1 MIDNINSILNMYNT
15 SPSIKRAINYGTAER
30 ERQRRAQ
37 IEQNDRDNEA
47 YNSSMKRLQEIEAKA
62 QTLTYGRPDVAK
74 RFQEDYA
81 QLRNGL
87 LETLQSKYN
96 NDLTKFWYQGGQ
108 AELDMFEQSLF
119 GGELAQNL
127 AASKPE
133 VQKYLDVIEQKDGSS
148 RVFKSTMERFKQ
160 FTDGDID
167 SFTFGYDMMA
177 YNKPTGE
184 EVKTI
189 AGNRL
194 IDKYMNYNDNA
205 EIARLNYLN
214 EFNYPADKDVSY
226 ETLADY
232 MSGYIGGAQAKQ
244 PYISGEPKYSR
255 TIFDAISVLGDRSQ
269 IGVVGSRD
277 SRVGEGISRLSELT
291 GLDLNNRIQ
300 DTPVGGFKAFVGDE
314 TKLIEAFVDPQFD
327 SKNFEPTANIILQN
341 VDHTTGEMFGT
352 NGVKLDASE
361 DIQGEKVKMHGVFLG
376 FKTLDGED
384 RLLMQNELDTYSG
397 PVKPMYVMAMKDEGF
412 LFGDDYI
419 YKELQ
424 FEDPRKAKL
433 VNKLIQVEE
442 EDLTR
447 QLQNS
452 SDRQEPVNDVKV
464 SFSDINLKSNDNR
477 LYEFAAT
484 YDQLLES
491 ELPALGLQN
500 PSLKIKST
508 LLALNLMYGGNEM
521 DEFLRFFHAGQNP
534 EFNRGLITNDS
545 QLLLKNLGDVLIAR
559 GESQEQVDAL
569 LTQTA
574 ELSKKINNA
583 IINKSN
589 L

>member
-1 MIDNINSILNMYNT
+1 MYNT
-15 SPSIKRAINYGTAER
+15 SPSVRRAINYGTAER
-30 ERQRRAQ
+30 ERQRKIQ
-37 IEQNDRDNEA
+37 IEQQDRDNEA
-47 YNSSMKRLQEIEAKA
+47 YNSSMKRIQEIEAKA

-74 RFQEDYA
+74 RFQEDYS
-81 QLRNGL
+81 QLRTNL

-119 GGELAQNL
+119 GSELAQNL
-127 AASKPE
+127 AASKTNVE
-133 VQKYLDVIEQKDGSS
+133 KYLDTVEQKNGSD
-148 RVFKSTMERFKQ
+148 RIFKSTAERFGQ
-160 FTDGDID
+160 FMRGEID
-167 SFTFGYDMMA
+167 YFDFGYDMLQ
-177 YNKPTGE
+177 YKKPSAE
-184 EVKTI
+184 EVKNI
-189 AGNRL
+189 EGNRL
-194 IDKYMNYNDNA
+194 IDKYMNYEGNS
-205 EIARLNYLN
+205 EIAKLNYLN
-214 EFNYPADKDVSY
+214 EFNYPSNKEVDY

-232 MSGYIGGAQAKQ
+232 LSGYLGGAQAKQ
-244 PYISGEPKYSR
+244 PFVSDQTAKYSR
-255 TIFDAISVLGDRSQ
+255 TVFDAISVLGDKSQ
-269 IGVVGSRD
+269 INVLASRD
-277 SRVGEGISRLSELT
+277 AQVNEGVLRLSELT

-300 DTPVGGFKAFVGDE
+300 DTAVGGYKAFMGDE
-314 TKLIEAFVDPQFD
+314 TKLVEVFVDPQFD
-327 SKNFEPTANIILQN
+327 SANFEPTADIILQN

-361 DIQGEKVKMHGVFLG
+361 DLEGEKVQMHGVFLG

-384 RLLMQNELDTYSG
+384 RLLMQNELDSYAG
-397 PVKPMYVMAMKDEGF
+397 PVKPMYVMALKDEGF

-419 YKELQ
+419 YKELK
-424 FEDPRKAKL
+424 FDDPRKAKQ

-447 QLQNS
+447 KLQNNTQS
-452 SDRQEPVNDVKV
+452 QEPVNNVKL
-464 SFSDINLKSNDNR
+464 SFSDINLKSNDDR
-477 LYEFAAT
+477 LYEFAST
-484 YDQLLES
+484 YDALLEN

-521 DEFLRFFHAGQNP
+521 DEFLRFFHAGKNP